1 MKTLQRL
8 GWVWLALCFM
18 AVPAGAG
25 GLFIYELGNP
35 GTGVASAG
43 WAAAAQDASTVV
55 TNPAG
60 MTKLPR
66 SQLLVGLQP
75 CLPTVKFSAD
85 AGTTTTGG
93 SGGNAGVSLPALTA
107 FYVHKLNPKWSL
119 GVSSVSFFGVALKY
133 LDGWSGRYYMQE
145 TNLITSATLFT
156 AAYQINDWLSVG
168 GGVGPAFGSIRTR
181 TAFNNQYLDPG
192 FADGTLRYKDTA
204 WGVIGNFGIL
214 LEPRKGTR
222 LGVSYLSPV
231 AFDFKAALQVD
242 GPGPTLGGV
251 LNRAGLLDADLKLN
265 FTFPQMVMVS
275 AYQQITPKFALLGN
289 VGWQNWSAFG
299 KIGVSIS
306 GVNTTS
312 ATIDAK
318 LRDTWH
324 LAIGAQYRPRKNVML
339 STGFAYD
346 SSPVSN
352 ENRSITLALDRQFRV
367 SGGILVDLLPD
378 FSLGFAYTYWN
389 LGPNRIDEFKGP
401 LAGSLVG
408 HFTTNDVH
416 IFNVSLIW
424 KR

>member
-8 GWVWLALCFM
+8 GWVWLALCSM
-18 AVPAGAG
+18 AVPASAG

-60 MTKLPR
+60 MTKLPQ

-93 SGGNAGVSLPALTA
+93 SGGNAGVFLPGLTA

-145 TNLITSATLFT
+145 TNLITTATLFT
-156 AAYQINDWLSVG
+156 AAYQVNDWLSVG
-168 GGVGPAFGSIRTR
+168 GGVGPAFGAIRTR
-181 TAFNNQYLDPG
+181 TAFSNLTPG
-192 FADGTLRYKDTA
+192 FLDGTLRYKDTA

-214 LEPRKGTR
+214 VEPREGTR
-222 LGVSYLSPV
+222 LGVSYISPV
-231 AFDFKAALQVD
+231 AFDFKGDHDVD
-242 GPGPTLGGV
+242 GPDPTLEAALGP
-251 LNRAGLLDADLKLN
+251 AGLLDADLELK
-265 FTFPQMVMVS
+265 FSFPQMVMVS

-299 KIGVSIS
+299 NIGVTIS

-312 ATIDAK
+312 ATIDANLK
-318 LRDTWH
+318 DTWH
-324 LAIGAQYRPRKNVML
+324 LAIGAQYRPRENVML

-346 SSPVSN
+346 SSPVSD
-352 ENRSITLALDRQFRV
+352 ENRSITLALDRQFRI
-367 SGGILVDLLPD
+367 SGGILVDLRPD

-401 LAGSLVG
+401 LAGRLEG

>member
-8 GWVWLALCFM
+8 AWMGLALCFM
-18 AVPAGAG
+18 ALPASAG

-60 MTKLPR
+60 MTKLPQ
-66 SQLLVGLQP
+66 SQLLIGLQP
-75 CLPTVKFSAD
+75 SLPTVKFSAD
-85 AGTTTTGG
+85 AGTTTPGG
-93 SGGNAGVSLPALTA
+93 SGANAGVFLPALTA

-119 GVSSVSFFGVALKY
+119 GVSSVSFFGVALKF

-145 TNLITSATLFT
+145 TNLVTTATLFT
-156 AAYQINDWLSVG
+156 AAYQVNDWLSVG
-168 GGVGPAFGSIRTR
+168 GGVGPAFGAIRTR
-181 TAFNNQYLDPG
+181 TAFNNLFPG
-192 FADGTLRYKDTA
+192 FTDGTLRFKDSD

-214 LEPRKGTR
+214 VEPRQGTR
-222 LGVSYLSPV
+222 LGVSYISPV
-231 AFDFKAALQVD
+231 AFDFKAGLEVD
-242 GPGPTLGGV
+242 GPGPILGRA
-251 LNRAGLLDADLKLN
+251 LNRAGLLDADLELN

-299 KIGVSIS
+299 NIGVSLTGI
-306 GVNTTS
+306 NTTS
-312 ATIDAK
+312 VTADAN

-324 LAIGAQYRPRKNVML
+324 LAIGAQYRPRKDVLL

-346 SSPVSN
+346 SSPVSD
-352 ENRSITLALDRQFRV
+352 EDRSITLAVDRQFRI
-367 SGGILVDLLPD
+367 SGGILVDLRPD

-389 LGPNRIDEFKGP
+389 LGPNRLDEFKGP
-401 LAGSLVG
+401 LAGRLVG
-408 HFTTNDVH
+408 DFSTNDVH
-416 IFNVSLIW
+416 IFNASLIW

>member
-1 MKTLQRL
+1 MKTLQL
-8 GWVWLALCFM
+8 LAWMTLSLCLM
-18 AVPAGAG
+18 ALPAWAG
-25 GLFIYELGNP
+25 GLFLYELGNP
-35 GTGVASAG
+35 GTGTASAG

-60 MTKLPR
+60 MTKLPQ
-66 SQLLVGLQP
+66 SQLLIGLQP
-75 CLPTVKFSAD
+75 SFPTVQFSAD
-85 AGTTTTGG
+85 AGTTTSGG
-93 SGGNAGVSLPALTA
+93 SGGNAGVFLPALSA

-119 GVSSVSFFGVALKY
+119 GVSSVSFLGVALKF

-145 TNLITSATLFT
+145 TTLITSATLIT

-181 TAFNNQYLDPG
+181 TAFNNNQDPG
-192 FADGTLRYKDTA
+192 FADGTLRYKDSA
-204 WGVIGNFGIL
+204 WGVVGNFGIL

-242 GPGPTLGGV
+242 GPGPTLQATLGP
-251 LNRAGLLDADLKLN
+251 AGLLDADLKLN

-289 VGWQNWSAFG
+289 VGLQNWSSFG

-306 GVNTTS
+306 GINTTS
-312 ATIDAK
+312 ATIDAN

-324 LAIGAQYRPRKNVML
+324 LAIGAQYRPRKDVIL
-339 STGFAYD
+339 STGFACD
-346 SSPVSN
+346 SSPVSD
-352 ENRSITLALDRQFRV
+352 ENRSITLAVDRQFRI
-367 SGGILVDLLPD
+367 SGGILVDLRPD

-401 LAGSLVG
+401 LAGRLAGS
-408 HFTTNDVH
+408 FSTNDVH
-416 IFNVSLIW
+416 LFNVSLIW